1 MRKLILLFLAFAMT
15 ACGSAPVTSTE
26 VSTEV
31 VVQPT
36 QTAMVV
42 VETVVVTVIPTNL
55 PTEVPSATPPP
66 APTEVPPT
74 AVPPTAVPATQAV
87 AAPTEAP
94 AGGPISVEDALGAGW
109 FVSMTRSKN
118 DLALRCQLYRDLTFY
133 VKATDPNITAVDFFY
148 RIVDKTTGAA
158 FDWQNAG
165 RMIPDGSGGFTI
177 TFAGDRVNAN
187 YRKPSAWLDYQFAG
201 SNNTGV
207 VGRSEKIEKQINYMF
222 DCP

>member
-1 MRKLILLFLAFAMT
+1 MRKLVILLLAFAIT
-15 ACGSAPVTSTE
+15 ACGAPPATPTE
-26 VSTEV
+26 VPTEV

-42 VETVVVTVIPTNL
+42 VETVVVTVVPTNV

-66 APTEVPPT
+66 APTDVPPT
-74 AVPPTAVPATQAV
+74 AVPPTQAV
-87 AAPTEAP
+87 AAPTEAA
-94 AGGPISVEDALGAGW
+94 AGGPIPVDDVLGAGW
-109 FVSMTRSKN
+109 FVGMTRSRN
-118 DLALRCQLYRDLTFY
+118 DLALRCQLYRDVTFY

-148 RIVDKTTGAA
+148 RIVDKTTGTA
-158 FDWQNAG
+158 FEWQSAG
-165 RMIPDGSGGFTI
+165 RMIADGTGGFTF
-177 TFAGDRVNAN
+177 TFAGDRVSAN